1 MIHDYKKNNDTI
13 AALSTPYGVG
23 GIAVVRLSGFKA
35 LEIVQE
41 LFKTTGKSKDLSQ
54 AATRTAHYG
63 YIVNNGKT
71 VDEVVVTLFKAPH
84 SYTGEDVVEV
94 SCHGSLVVQQE
105 MVQTFIEHGARA
117 AEPGEFTQRA
127 FLNGKLDLSQ
137 TEAVA
142 DLIHA
147 QSQLSKDIALNQ
159 LRGGFSNDLQVV
171 KQKLVEFASLIEL
184 ELDFS
189 EEDVEF
195 ADRAELETL
204 VFTTMEKVRALS
216 QSFKTGNA
224 IKNGINTAIVG
235 KPNAGKSTLLNA
247 LLNEE
252 RAIVTDIPGTTRDTL
267 EEVIHINGLL
277 FRFIDTAG
285 LRDTEDTVEKIGV
298 ERARKSIAQSQIYL
312 YVFDV
317 NTTTPESLQA
327 DLQNLPQ
334 DIPHLLLGNKAD
346 LLSETQKQSWLSFD
360 DGIMLISALTKTH
373 IDTLKTKL
381 LKTLALDKIDTSA
394 TIVTNARHYNALQ
407 EVQTALED
415 VYAGLQSGISG
426 DLLAVDLRQAL
437 HHLGSIT
444 GEITGDDILGN
455 IFANFCIGK

>member
-1 MIHDYKKNNDTI
+1 MTNNDTI
-13 AALSTPYGVG
+13 VALSTPYGVG
-23 GIAVVRLSGFKA
+23 GIAVVRLSGDQA
-35 LEIVQE
+35 ISITQC
-41 LFKTTGKSKDLSQ
+41 LFKPKFGTKDLSK
-54 AATRTAHYG
+54 ADSHTVHYG
-63 YIVNNGKT
+63 YIVDNDKT
-71 VDEVVVTLFKAPH
+71 VDEVLIAIFKSPN

-94 SCHGSLVVQQE
+94 SCHGSPIVQQE
-105 MVQTFIEHGARA
+105 MVQTFIDYGARA
-117 AEPGEFTQRA
+117 AEAGEFTQRA

-159 LRGGFSNDLQVV
+159 LRGGFSNDLQEIR
-171 KQKLVEFASLIEL
+171 KKLLEFASLIEL

-195 ADRAELETL
+195 ADRTQLETL
-204 VFTTMEKVRALS
+204 VRSTLTKVEQLTH
-216 QSFKTGNA
+216 SFKLGNA

-252 RAIVTDIPGTTRDTL
+252 RAIVTEIPGTTRDTL
-267 EEVIHINGLL
+267 EETMHINGIL

-285 LRDTEDTVEKIGV
+285 LRETQDIVEKIGV
-298 ERARKSIAQSQIYL
+298 ERARKSIEQSQVFIYL
-312 YVFDV
+312 FDV
-317 NTTTPESLQA
+317 SHTTLEELKNEIDT
-327 DLQNLPQ
+327 LPKT
-334 DIPHLLLGNKAD
+334 IPYIIVGNKSD
-346 LLSETQKQSWLSFD
+346 NLSNDALERFKLFD
-360 DGIMLISALTKTH
+360 QDMMFISALKKENIDVLKQRLIELLSLDH
-373 IDTLKTKL
+373 IDS
-381 LKTLALDKIDTSA
+381 SA

-407 EVQTALED
+407 ESSKV
-415 VYAGLQSGISG
+415 LQEVLNSLVHGISG

-455 IFANFCIGK
+455 IFTNFCIGK